1 MQIVYAL
8 WQQKRIHVP
17 IKIAFILETNEI
29 AEEEN
34 IKVIKIGI
42 GPANRATSK

>member
-1 MQIVYAL
+1 MQIVYAH
-8 WQQKRIHVP
+8 WQPKRIHTP
-17 IKIAFILETNEI
+17 IKIVFILEINEI

-34 IKVIKIGI
+34 IKPIKIGI